1 MCIIVAIAYFHL
13 GFPTTQLQLR
23 NPYFHVFVLGVN
35 SSGRQT
41 KPSDDPLHPVV
52 EETFLFD
59 VGGQSSTYTPK
70 YNSSFLLWFRPM
82 LLLTCIYIV
91 KLP

>member
-1 MCIIVAIAYFHL
+1 MYNLLPLLIFIA

-59 VGGQSSTYTPK
+59 VGGQ
-70 YNSSFLLWFRPM
+70 
-82 LLLTCIYIV
+82 
-91 KLP
+91 

>member
-1 MCIIVAIAYFHL
+1 MA

-59 VGGQSSTYTPK
+59 VGGQ
-70 YNSSFLLWFRPM
+70 
-82 LLLTCIYIV
+82 
-91 KLP
+91 